1 RRRWVGGGDPAGDG
15 ARRRRSAHWPGGV
28 AAVRAAAD
36 SIAGPG
42 TAARP
47 LLLDSSAGIQPRAT
61 RVDPPRLMAQPSGA
75 PRRAICDRCGARGW
89 LRPGEQ
95 RICGE
100 CGGQYRPMALLE
112 GLVDRWFA
120 PPAQHVSEFYPR
132 HLKLIELMWTTEGRG
147 REMYLALGLEKVSY
161 SQFLTRATRL
171 VVRGLEEGWIVADL
185 RAAPTP
191 DDRADQIRF
200 VDADRWADALTT
212 EFV

>member
-47 LLLDSSAGIQPRAT
+47 LLLDSSAGVQSRAT

-112 GLVDRWFA
+112 GLVDHWFA
-120 PPAQHVSEFYPR
+120 PPAQHVSEFFPR
-132 HLKLIELMWTTEGRG
+132 HLKLIELMWTAEGR
-147 REMYLALGLEKVSY
+147 RRPMFEAMALDKASY
-161 SQFLTRATRL
+161 TQFVTPATQV
-171 VVRGLEEGWIVADL
+171 VVRGLAEGWIEVDIPPS
-185 RAAPTP
+185 PT
-191 DDRADQIRF
+191 
-200 VDADRWADALTT
+200 T
-212 EFV
+212 